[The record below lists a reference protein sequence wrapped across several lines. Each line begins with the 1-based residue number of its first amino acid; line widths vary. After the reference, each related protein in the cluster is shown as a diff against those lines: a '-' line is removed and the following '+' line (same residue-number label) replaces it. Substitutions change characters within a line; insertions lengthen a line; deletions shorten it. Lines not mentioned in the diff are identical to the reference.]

1 LTITTAAIS
10 RGDRTESFRKKSGS
24 MRGFKQTETLL
35 NAVNKAMDKIKVNG
49 TLQDIIDEH
58 INTK

>member
-1 LTITTAAIS
+1 
-10 RGDRTESFRKKSGS
+10 